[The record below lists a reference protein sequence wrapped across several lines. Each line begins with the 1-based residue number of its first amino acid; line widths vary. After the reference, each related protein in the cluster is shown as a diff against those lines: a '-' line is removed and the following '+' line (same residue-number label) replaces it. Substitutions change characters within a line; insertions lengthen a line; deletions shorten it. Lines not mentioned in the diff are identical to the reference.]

1 MAQGD
6 RVVNS
11 DVEEYLDYYCQL
23 SHAPGFAILLKG
35 QWGAGKT
42 WFINRYSEKLKKR
55 SQQCLYISLYGMSTL
70 SEIDDKF
77 FELLHPILSSKGMA
91 ITGIIVKGLLKLGL
105 RIDLD
110 GDKKEDGIW
119 NIQIP
124 EINLPKHLENI
135 NESILI
141 FDDLERCNIELGNLL
156 GYINYFVEHQGLKVV
171 IVANE
176 DELIKKDKNYQIIK
190 EKLIGRTF
198 GIFPDF
204 ERALENF
211 RAQTG
216 DTNVRSFL
224 SENVQVIKDLYDKAE
239 YENLRN
245 LKVIVL
251 DFERIFKAM
260 PEKVRSKPEILKY
273 VLKLLIAFSI
283 EIKRGRMLPEDI
295 NKLPEEYTTAL
306 SKLVPSRQTASSVTQ
321 DKDEE
326 PTSLHKIINTYSA
339 LDLDEPFPSSVWWQ
353 IFFERGI
360 IDSQELEQSIL
371 NSKYFQDENT
381 PDWVKLWHFSGLSD
395 EAFDNLIMKIEG
407 EYNSRNFLEIGIV
420 KHIFGLFL
428 RFSDA
433 GIYAKSKQE
442 ILKESKN
449 YIDALKNSNQLEPS
463 PQFLPL
469 SRTIGHRFGIY
480 LSLGF
485 QGKEFEEFQE
495 FSNYINE
502 IQELERIDKAPQDV
516 LDAIQNDVGKFC
528 RMICLDASPRQDVS
542 EPKYHETPI
551 LKDVDPASFL
561 EKILQLNNEDR
572 QYVFWAI
579 QSRYKYENL
588 NEKLIEELEWLKS
601 IQGLLLEEANC
612 KKGKLSGFLLELLNT
627 NYLREVIEKL
637 ETKKGGATN

>member
-6 RVVNS
+6 RVNS
-11 DVEEYLDYYCQL
+11 DVETYLDYYCQL

-42 WFINRYSEKLKKR
+42 WFINRYSEKLKKER
-55 SQQCLYISLYGMSTL
+55 DQQCLYISLYGMSTL

-77 FELLHPILSSKGMA
+77 FQVLHPILSSKEMA
-91 ITGIIVKGLLKLGL
+91 MAGKIIQGFLKLGL
-105 RIDLD
+105 KVDLNGDRNAD
-110 GDKKEDGIW
+110 GTL

-124 EINLPKHLENI
+124 EIDLTKHLANI
-135 NESILI
+135 KKSILI

-156 GYINYFVEHQGLKVV
+156 GYINSFVEHQELKVV

-176 DELIKKDKNYQIIK
+176 DELIKKDKNYQVIK

-211 RAQTG
+211 IAQT
-216 DTNVRSFL
+216 DNTSVRSFL
-224 SENVQVIKDLYDKAE
+224 SENVELIKDLYDKAE

-260 PEKVRSKPEILKY
+260 PEKARSKPEILKDI
-273 VLKLLIAFSI
+273 LKLLIAFSI
-283 EIKRGRMLPEDI
+283 EIKRGLMLPQDI
-295 NKLPEEYTTAL
+295 NKLQEEYITAL
-306 SKLVPSRQTASSVTQ
+306 SKRVPSRQTASSVTQ

-339 LDLDEPFPSSVWWQ
+339 FELHEPFPSSVWWQ

-395 EAFDNLIMKIEG
+395 EDFDNLIMKIEG
-407 EYNSRNFLEIGIV
+407 EYNSREFLDLGIV

-428 RFSDA
+428 MFSDA

-449 YIDALKNSNQLEPS
+449 YIDDLKNRNQLETL

-469 SRTIGHRFGIY
+469 SRTIGNIFGSY

-485 QGKEFEEFQE
+485 QGKDFEEFNE

-502 IQELERIDKAPQDV
+502 IQELDRIDKAPQDV

-528 RMICLDASPRQDVS
+528 RMICPDASPRQDVS
-542 EPKYHETPI
+542 EPQYHETPI
-551 LKDVDPASFL
+551 LKDVSPAFFL

-579 QSRYKYENL
+579 KSRYKYEHL

-601 IQGLLLEEANC
+601 IQDLLLKEANC
-612 KKGKLSGFLLELLNT
+612 KKGKLSGYRLELLNT

>member
-6 RVVNS
+6 RVNS
-11 DVEEYLDYYCQL
+11 DVETYLDYYCQL

-42 WFINRYSEKLKKR
+42 WFINRYSEKLKER
-55 SQQCLYISLYGMSTL
+55 AQQCLYISLYGMSTL

-77 FELLHPILSSKGMA
+77 FELLHPILSSPGMA
-91 ITGIIVKGLLKLGL
+91 ITGKIIKGLLKVGL
-105 RIDLD
+105 KIDLD

-135 NESILI
+135 NKSILI

-156 GYINYFVEHQGLKVV
+156 GYINSFVEHQELKVV

-176 DELIKKDKNYQIIK
+176 DELIKKDKNYQVIK

-198 GIFPDF
+198 GVFPDF

-211 RAQTG
+211 IAQT
-216 DTNVRSFL
+216 DNTSVRSFL
-224 SENVQVIKDLYDKAE
+224 SENVELIKDLYDKAE

-245 LKVIVL
+245 LKLIVL
-251 DFERIFKAM
+251 DFERIFEAM
-260 PEKVRSKPEILKY
+260 PEKARSKPEILKDI
-273 VLKLLIAFSI
+273 LKLLIAFSI
-283 EIKRGRMLPEDI
+283 EIKRGLMLPQDI
-295 NKLPEEYTTAL
+295 NKLQEEYITAL
-306 SKLVPSRQTASSVTQ
+306 SKPVPSRQTASSVTQ

-339 LDLDEPFPSSVWWQ
+339 FELHEPFPSSVWWQ

-395 EAFDNLIMKIEG
+395 EDFDNLIMKIEG
-407 EYNSRNFLEIGIV
+407 EYNSREFLDLGIV

-428 RFSDA
+428 MFSDA

-449 YIDALKNSNQLEPS
+449 YIDDLKNRNQLETL

-469 SRTIGHRFGIY
+469 SRTIGNIFGSY
-480 LSLGF
+480 RSLGF
-485 QGKEFEEFQE
+485 QGKEFEEFKE

-502 IQELERIDKAPQDV
+502 IQELDIIEKAPQDV
-516 LDAIQNDVGKFC
+516 LDALQNDVGKFY
-528 RMICLDASPRQDVS
+528 RIICLDGSHRHEVS

-551 LKDVDPASFL
+551 LKDVDAASFL
-561 EKILQLNNEDR
+561 EKILRMRHEDQR
-572 QYVFWAI
+572 FVFWAI
-579 QSRYKYENL
+579 KSRYNYENL

-601 IQGLLLEEANC
+601 IQGLLLKEANC
-612 KKGKLSGFLLELLNT
+612 KKGKLSGFRLELLNT
-627 NYLREVIEKL
+627 NYLGEVIKKL
-637 ETKKGGATN
+637 ETQKGGATN